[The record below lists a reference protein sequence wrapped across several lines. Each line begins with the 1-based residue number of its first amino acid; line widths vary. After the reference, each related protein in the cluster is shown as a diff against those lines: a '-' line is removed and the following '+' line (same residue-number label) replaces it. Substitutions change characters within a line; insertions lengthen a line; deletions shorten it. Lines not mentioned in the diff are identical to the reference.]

1 MKLQVQI
8 AAAVLL
14 IIFLLFPLWKIAGL
28 LLWLFFSS
36 FNQYQITGFR
46 EFLESLLQNTTGELI
61 WLTVANVIQGF
72 IAGMMAIS
80 LVKKIMG
87 ADILK
92 KAAPI
97 SAGGLIA
104 LFFISITVDYFYF
117 VGDFKNYLGL
127 FMAIT
132 GAIISIT
139 RWAFFIKNHQ
149 G

>member
-1 MKLQVQI
+1 LV
-8 AAAVLL
+8 
-14 IIFLLFPLWKIAGL
+14 
-28 LLWLFFSS
+28 FSS

-97 SAGGLIA
+97 SASGLIA
-104 LFFISITVDYFYF
+104 LFFIFITVDYFYF
-117 VGDFKNYLGL
+117 VGDFKNNLGL

>member
-8 AAAVLL
+8 AVAVLL

-28 LLWLFFSS
+28 LLWLVFSS

-97 SAGGLIA
+97 SASGLIA
-104 LFFISITVDYFYF
+104 LFSFSLPLTIFISLETSRTI
-117 VGDFKNYLGL
+117 LGYSWQSPEQL
-127 FMAIT
+127 F
-132 GAIISIT
+132 
-139 RWAFFIKNHQ
+139 R
-149 G
+149 